1 MFRRYKRHT
10 SGNIV
15 TPLALMGCVL
25 VAVGGGAIDFMNVI
39 NQKSYLK
46 TLSDNAAL
54 SAVREMTITANDPE
68 RIAAVATAY
77 VAQSEHGQEIDVT
90 PVVDTKAYTITV
102 TLTTK
107 AKTYFLGPMSETETV
122 SASSTAKLSGTGG
135 NVCMIGLSPSAVS
148 TLRMRERA
156 KITAADCAIYSN
168 STSSSSMMVS
178 PTADVSA
185 AFVCVAGGYKG
196 AKTIGLTSIVEDCP
210 KISDPLASRPQPKV
224 GACDYQGVYITG
236 RETLSPGVYCGG
248 LIVDRGTVKLQP
260 GVYII
265 MGGPLTVTNG
275 GTLEGDD
282 VGFYLADEAAK
293 IGFDYDA
300 TIDIAAPRVGIM
312 AGLLIWSAPYADVAS
327 MRPLLLQMQ
336 ANTATSTASRVAD
349 GAMPADHVIRS
360 DNARRLVGT
369 IYLPNG
375 KLLIDGSHPIADR
388 SEYTVII
395 ADTFELR
402 SGPNLVLKTDYAL
415 SDVPVPEGVGPTKDV
430 SSVLVR

>member
-25 VAVGGGAIDFMNVI
+25 VAVGGGAIDFTNVS

-77 VAQSEHGQEIDVT
+77 VAQSEHGQEIDVM

-148 TLRMRERA
+148 TLSMRERA

-168 STSSSSMMVS
+168 STSISSMMVS

-185 AFVCVAGGYKG
+185 AFVGGYQG
-196 AKTIGLTSIVEDCP
+196 AKTTGLTSIVEDCP
-210 KISDPLASRPQPKV
+210 KISDPLASRPRPKV
-224 GACDYQGVYITG
+224 GACDYQGVYVTG

-248 LIVDRGTVKLQP
+248 LIVDRGTVKLRP

-265 MGGPLTVTNG
+265 MGGPLMVTNG

-282 VGFYLADEAAK
+282 VGFYLADEKSK

-300 TIDIAAPRVGIM
+300 TIDIAAPRGGIM
-312 AGLLIWSAPYADVAS
+312 AGLLIWSAPYTDVAS
-327 MRPLLLQMQ
+327 IRPLLLQMQ
-336 ANTATSTASRVAD
+336 ANTATSTATRIAD
-349 GAMPADHVIRS
+349 GMMPADHVIRS